1 MISTRLRHSNDSK
14 AFIQYSN
21 DMDNIYK
28 IIEEYNPSKKRK
40 MSVIFD
46 DMIANMLRNEKVNS
60 VVTELFIRD
69 RKLIISLLFI
79 TQYYFG
85 MSKNARLNSTHHV
98 MKTPKKQKVQQI
110 VFNH

>member
-46 DMIANMLRNEKVNS
+46 DMIANMLRNEKLNS
-60 VVTELFIRD
+60 MVTELFIRD
-69 RKLIISLLFI
+69 RKLISLLFI
-79 TQYYFG
+79 TQL
-85 MSKNARLNSTHHV
+85 AC
-98 MKTPKKQKVQQI
+98 QKMLD
-110 VFNH
+110 

>member
-46 DMIANMLRNEKVNS
+46 DMIANILRNEKLNS
-60 VVTELFIRD
+60 MVTELFIRD

-79 TQYYFG
+79 TQL
-85 MSKNARLNSTHHV
+85 AC
-98 MKTPKKQKVQQI
+98 QKMLD
-110 VFNH
+110 

>member
-46 DMIANMLRNEKVNS
+46 DMIANMLRNEKLNS
-60 VVTELFIRD
+60 MVTELFIRD
-69 RKLIISLLFI
+69 RKLIISFLFI
-79 TQYYFG
+79 TQL
-85 MSKNARLNSTHHV
+85 AC
-98 MKTPKKQKVQQI
+98 QKMLD
-110 VFNH
+110 

>member
-46 DMIANMLRNEKVNS
+46 DMIANMLRNEKLNS
-60 VVTELFIRD
+60 MVTELFIRD

-79 TQYYFG
+79 THL
-85 MSKNARLNSTHHV
+85 AC
-98 MKTPKKQKVQQI
+98 QKMLD
-110 VFNH
+110 

>member
-1 MISTRLRHSNDSK
+1 MISTRLRHPNDSK

-79 TQYYFG
+79 TQL
-85 MSKNARLNSTHHV
+85 SC
-98 MKTPKKQKVQQI
+98 QKMLD
-110 VFNH
+110 